1 MYITVK
7 SIKRNL
13 GFKGIEIPDIVIAL
27 PMIILF
33 IVLFCFTP
41 FKIPAIV
48 GLMIG
53 IFCLLPINV
62 SKKNRMYKVIILIF
76 KFLIRE
82 KIFVYQKKGGNKLE
96 NNASY
101 KYGKAKGYKTNLNEI
116 NIKLKTPKA
125 KIVYLTKYEQN
136 KVEDLLSKKKGIK
149 ALDILMCLYTG
160 LRIGELCALR
170 WKDIDLENKCY
181 RIEHTVQSV
190 KKTRTNKN

>member
-13 GFKGIEIPDIVIAL
+13 GFKGIEISDIVIAL

-41 FKIPAIV
+41 LKIPAIV

-62 SKKNRMYKVIILIF
+62 SKKNRMYKVIGLIF

-82 KIFVYQKKGGNKLE
+82 KIFVYQSEG
-96 NNASY
+96 
-101 KYGKAKGYKTNLNEI
+101 
-116 NIKLKTPKA
+116 
-125 KIVYLTKYEQN
+125 VN
-136 KVEDLLSKKKGIK
+136 KVEE
-149 ALDILMCLYTG
+149 A
-160 LRIGELCALR
+160 
-170 WKDIDLENKCY
+170 
-181 RIEHTVQSV
+181 
-190 KKTRTNKN
+190 TNE

>member
-13 GFKGIEIPDIVIAL
+13 GFKGIEISDIVIAL

-41 FKIPAIV
+41 LKIPAIV

-62 SKKNRMYKVIILIF
+62 SKKNRMYKVIGLIF

-82 KIFVYQKKGGNKLE
+82 KIFVYQKEG
-96 NNASY
+96 
-101 KYGKAKGYKTNLNEI
+101 
-116 NIKLKTPKA
+116 
-125 KIVYLTKYEQN
+125 VN
-136 KVEDLLSKKKGIK
+136 KVEE
-149 ALDILMCLYTG
+149 TT
-160 LRIGELCALR
+160 
-170 WKDIDLENKCY
+170 
-181 RIEHTVQSV
+181 IE
-190 KKTRTNKN
+190 